1 MLSPLSSDLSCSI
14 LLVRLWERQRLPI
27 TVSPVLSSSHTSK
40 SSHFYEI
47 KGHTTDGELYK
58 KFD

>member
-1 MLSPLSSDLSCSI
+1 MLSPLSSDLSCGI
-14 LLVRLWERQRLPI
+14 LLVRHGKDRDYLLLLSSDP
-27 TVSPVLSSSHTSK
+27 SSSHTSA

-58 KFD
+58 KLD